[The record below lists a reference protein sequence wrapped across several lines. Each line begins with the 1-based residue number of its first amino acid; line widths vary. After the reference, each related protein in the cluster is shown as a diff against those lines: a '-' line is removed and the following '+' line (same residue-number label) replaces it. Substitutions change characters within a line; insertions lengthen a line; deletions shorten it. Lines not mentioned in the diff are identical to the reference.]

1 MSDLIKIS
9 EAQLANVLKPTSG
22 QLQKRLSA
30 EDGLALTILSGQ
42 MQRRWP
48 NQDRAESIDE
58 YAADWERLIQ
68 KHGARA
74 LQDAVNALR
83 IDPKR
88 EDFYPGPGEVA
99 QEIERQWCAKRLER
113 ESEEREHRALQ
124 DAEYRAHLMSPDEIA
139 WRIAH
144 FGYDPFAQKL
154 PTATK

>member
-1 MSDLIKIS
+1 MSNLTKIS

-68 KHGARA
+68 KHGTMA

-83 IDPKR
+83 IDPDR
-88 EDFYPGPGEVA
+88 EDFYPTPGEVSR
-99 QEIERQWCAKRLER
+99 EIKRQ
-113 ESEEREHRALQ
+113 ALKKVPS
-124 DAEYRAHLMSPDEIA
+124 HV
-139 WRIAH
+139 
-144 FGYDPFAQKL
+144 FARG
-154 PTATK
+154 